1 MTTYVGDGW
10 EEGKMTVSTQS
21 TVFPSEMNQT
31 PFCER
36 YPRDKLQAKHVKIET
51 RFSCHLQ
58 ISWPGD
64 LISAQVSQIHGLSLP
79 GDTSKS
85 WLHHMSWSLKASPN
99 NPEGFCPS
107 RRQITLLKS
116 WLSKDLGAAAVS
128 GGSV

>member
-1 MTTYVGDGW
+1 ML
-10 EEGKMTVSTQS
+10 GKGGKKEKRQFQAHS

-36 YPRDKLQAKHVKIET
+36 YPKDKLQAKHVKIKT
-51 RFSCHLQ
+51 HFSRHLQ
-58 ISWPGD
+58 VSWPGD

-85 WLHHMSWSLKASPN
+85 WLRHMSWSLKASPN
-99 NPEGFCPS
+99 NPEGFCPY

-116 WLSKDLGAAAVS
+116 WLSKDLGTAAVS